1 MTAQTS
7 NPRTLKMTMIAG
19 CVQMGPGTLTRS
31 ESERAR
37 ECVETSG
44 EGDSFL
50 AREREAA
57 TGDGERGS
65 GCFYGRSFKARK
77 RADNPGEA
85 QKSSGIAKE
94 TRGESERTA
103 ASNAAEGESE
113 GRWAS
118 SRH

>member
-1 MTAQTS
+1 
-7 NPRTLKMTMIAG
+7 MTMIAC

-44 EGDSFL
+44 KGERFL

-65 GCFYGRSFKARK
+65 GCFSRRSFKARK
-77 RADNPGEA
+77 RADNSGEA
-85 QKSSGIAKE
+85 QKSNGIAKE

-103 ASNAAEGESE
+103 ASNGAEAESE
-113 GRWAS
+113 RRWAS
-118 SRH
+118 SCRRPKS